1 MLRCS
6 TALRLVL
13 NQNPSFLEV
22 PLGVCNVSEAAS
34 SGGGGTVE
42 YIQHHLTNLCV
53 GECGGTGFWAW
64 HLDTLTVSFLLG
76 ALIVITSW
84 RLGRRLSLDNPGGFQ
99 NAVEAILEFVG
110 GQVRDAFPGHNPL
123 IAPLALT
130 IFLWVFL
137 MNAMDLIPV
146 DLLPWIGEHLGLEH
160 LKVVPTTD
168 LSTTLAMSLS
178 VFVLIIFYSIK
189 VKGPV
194 GYLKM
199 FLFHPF
205 GKFLIP
211 VNIVMTLI
219 EELAKPLSLGLR
231 LFGNLFAGELV
242 FLLIALIGGTLVTGI
257 FGWLFWFP
265 LQITLDLGWLIFH
278 LLVITLQAFIFM
290 VLSIVYLGMAHQEH

>member
-1 MLRCS
+1 M
-6 TALRLVL
+6 
-13 NQNPSFLEV
+13 
-22 PLGVCNVSEAAS
+22 SEAAS
-34 SGGGGTVE
+34 SSGGGTVE

-53 GECGGTGFWAW
+53 GNCDPVTHKAAGFWAW
-64 HLDTLTVSFLLG
+64 HLDTLIVSFLLAG
-76 ALIVITSW
+76 LIIVVSW
-84 RLGRRLSLDNPGGFQ
+84 RLGRNLNPDKPGGFQ
-99 NAVEAILEFVG
+99 NAVEGILDFVG
-110 GQVRDAFPGHNPL
+110 GQVRDTFPGHNPL

-137 MNAMDLIPV
+137 MNAMDMIPV
-146 DLLPWIGEHLGLEH
+146 DLPGVILGMFGVQYF
-160 LKVVPTTD
+160 KVVPTTD
-168 LSTTLAMSLS
+168 LSTTFAMSLT
-178 VFVLIIFYSIK
+178 VFVLIVFYSIK

-205 GKFLIP
+205 GKFLMP
-211 VNIVMTLI
+211 VNIVMTAI

-242 FLLIALIGGTLVTGI
+242 FLLIALIGGTLLVGLGALI
-257 FGWLFWFP
+257 WFP
-265 LQITLDLGWLIFH
+265 VQVALGLGWLIFH

>member
-1 MLRCS
+1 M
-6 TALRLVL
+6 
-13 NQNPSFLEV
+13 
-22 PLGVCNVSEAAS
+22 SEASGAS
-34 SGGGGTVE
+34 GGGTVE

-53 GECGGTGFWAW
+53 GNCDPVTHQAAGFWAW
-64 HLDTLTVSFLLG
+64 HVDTLVVSFLLAG
-76 ALIVITSW
+76 VIMVASW
-84 RLGRRLSLDNPGGFQ
+84 WLGRNLNVDKPGGFQ

-110 GQVRDAFPGHNPL
+110 GQVRDTFPGHNPL

-146 DLLPWIGEHLGLEH
+146 DLLPSIAAWFGIPY
-160 LKVVPTTD
+160 LKVVTTTD
-168 LSTTLAMSLS
+168 LSTTFALSLT
-178 VFVLIIFYSIK
+178 VFALIVYYSIK
-189 VKGPV
+189 IKGPV

-205 GKFLIP
+205 GKFFVP
-211 VNIVMTLI
+211 VNIVMTAI

-242 FLLIALIGGTLVTGI
+242 FLLIALIGGTLLVGI
-257 FGWLFWFP
+257 GALIWFP
-265 LQITLDLGWLIFH
+265 IQVAMGLGWLIFH

-290 VLSIVYLGMAHQEH
+290 VLTIVYLGMAHTEH